1 MVGRV
6 IISIALLSPCFIE
19 IMNAPA
25 HTTHNLL
32 LVFLLDFFFCTNAFS
47 FDGHALES
55 HCQTMLHSSMSLDD
69 EMRLPS
75 GGFGITTTPPRAA
88 VNARHAAAAA
98 AEFSLQTEPSSLIP
112 TSCEL
117 LPMSPA
123 ETVSYKD
130 LDLPYHSLTYETD
143 PAYETLAAVELSVS
157 RMAMIAALGLFS
169 VEFTT
174 GTSVLDQVL
183 SMIGSA

>member
-1 MVGRV
+1 
-6 IISIALLSPCFIE
+6 
-19 IMNAPA
+19 
-25 HTTHNLL
+25 
-32 LVFLLDFFFCTNAFS
+32 
-47 FDGHALES
+47 
-55 HCQTMLHSSMSLDD
+55 
-69 EMRLPS
+69 MRLPS
-75 GGFGITTTPPRAA
+75 GGFGITTTPPRTA
-88 VNARHAAAAA
+88 VNTKNAADAA
-98 AEFSLQTEPSSLIP
+98 AEFSLQNEPSSLIP
-112 TSCEL
+112 TSSTP
-117 LPMSPA
+117 LPRPPA
-123 ETVSYKD
+123 ETVSYNED